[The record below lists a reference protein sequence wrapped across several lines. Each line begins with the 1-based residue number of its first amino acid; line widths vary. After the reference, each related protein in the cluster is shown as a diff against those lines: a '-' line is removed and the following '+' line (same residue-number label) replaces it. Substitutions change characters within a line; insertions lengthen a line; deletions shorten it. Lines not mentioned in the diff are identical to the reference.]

1 MSVVPLAILNVPVP
15 VTATVRAEPRVKL
28 AVFWKEPPLRTRPA
42 EAAPKLASAPT
53 ERIPPATVSGPVKV
67 FVPLRTKVPRPS
79 LVKPAPESAI
89 APLKVV
95 VSNCPATSIV
105 GLVPVTVTAPDS
117 VRLAAAV

>member
-1 MSVVPLAILNVPVP
+1 MRLKVPKPFLASEPEPVIGAPTVSVVPLAILNVPVP
-15 VTATVRAEPRVKL
+15 VTATVRAEPSVKL

-42 EAAPKLASAPT
+42 VEAPRLASAPT

-95 VSNCPATSIV
+95 VSS
-105 GLVPVTVTAPDS
+105 
-117 VRLAAAV
+117 